1 MNLIIA
7 ASSGGVTDILR
18 ETAETF
24 GWNWKLFLSQ
34 VISFCIVAFLLQR
47 FAYKPILAV
56 LEERRRKIEEGQLNA
71 EKIKKELAEA
81 EKRYQEIVAKA
92 NADAQKMIDEAR
104 ESAAHLSERK
114 QQEAITAAEQIIA
127 KAREAAAIEH
137 DRTMESLKR
146 ELGRLVV
153 DTTAKVTG
161 KVLTPGRSTAFAGRS
176 SSRSGLMKLN
186 KEIRQLSRKMLQASF
201 TDGQL
206 DPGRIASLVDSLVA
220 HKPRNYIDVLK
231 NYKRLLRLE
240 LEKRHA
246 TIETASEV
254 DPAIRSEIEA
264 NLKSKYGNDLSTEF
278 HVDPQLLGGMRI
290 RVGSDVWDGSVRN
303 RLERLQHEL

>member
-1 MNLIIA
+1 MITILAA
-7 ASSGGVTDILR
+7 ASGGISDVAR
-18 ETAETF
+18 KTAEMF

-34 VISFCIVAFLLQR
+34 VISFCIVAYLLQR

-92 NADAQKMIDEAR
+92 NADGQRMIDEAR

-127 KAREAAAIEH
+127 KAREAASIEH

-146 ELGRLVV
+146 ELGRLIV

-161 KVLTPGRSTAFAGRS
+161 KVLTPDDQR
-176 SSRSGLMKLN
+176 
-186 KEIRQLSRKMLQASF
+186 
-201 TDGQL
+201 
-206 DPGRIASLVDSLVA
+206 
-220 HKPRNYIDVLK
+220 
-231 NYKRLLRLE
+231 
-240 LEKRHA
+240 
-246 TIETASEV
+246 
-254 DPAIRSEIEA
+254 
-264 NLKSKYGNDLSTEF
+264 
-278 HVDPQLLGGMRI
+278 
-290 RVGSDVWDGSVRN
+290 
-303 RLERLQHEL
+303 RLQEEAAREVA